1 MAHRNR
7 IPQGLLAILTVL
19 TALFA
24 VIGFRSAPHTSDLV
38 VQNAADQ
45 TYTSN
50 SFTLDLIFTVASGQG
65 GGVLKQVR
73 RIDYR
78 SPSDLMVYQ
87 VSPNAKVLGRIVPAK
102 IDASIDEYEKVTQ
115 GNAHWIQHGNTF
127 TRTESL
133 VTYTSRTEPVT
144 TSRTISNVAGVV
156 YETAT
161 LSSGYLVSVVLNVV
175 VPNQTLAGGQQAPG
189 AKIGETY
196 ELEKI
201 NGNPVSSLDH

>member
-1 MAHRNR
+1 MAYRNR
-7 IPQGLLAILTVL
+7 IPMGLLAILTVL

-24 VIGFRSAPHTSDLV
+24 VIGLRSSPHTSDLV
-38 VQNAADQ
+38 VQNATDQ

-50 SFTLDLIFTVASGQG
+50 SFTLNLIFTVASGEG

-73 RIDYR
+73 RIDYQ
-78 SPSDLMVYQ
+78 SPNYLMVYQ
-87 VSPNAKVLGRIVPAK
+87 VSPNAKVLGRIAPSK
-102 IDASIDEYEKVTQ
+102 ISASIDAYESVTQ
-115 GNAHWIQHGNTF
+115 GSAHWVQHGNKF
-127 TRTESL
+127 TRTEPL
-133 VTYTSRTEPVT
+133 GTYTTRTEPVT

-161 LSSGYLVSVVLNVV
+161 VRSGYLVSVVLNVV

-196 ELEKI
+196 QLEKI
-201 NGNPVSSLDH
+201 NGSPVSSIEH

>member
-7 IPQGLLAILTVL
+7 IPLGQLAVLTVL

-24 VIGFRSAPHTSDLV
+24 VVGLRSSPHTPDLT

-50 SFTLDLIFTVASGQG
+50 SFTLDLVFTVASGQG

-73 RIDYR
+73 RIDYQ
-78 SPSDLMVYQ
+78 SPNDLMVYQ
-87 VSPNAKVLGRIVPAK
+87 VSPNAKVLGKIAPSK
-102 IDASIDEYEKVTQ
+102 IDASIDAYEKVTQ
-115 GNAHWIQHGNTF
+115 GSALWVQHGNTF

-133 VTYTSRTEPVT
+133 VTYTTRTEPVT
-144 TSRTISNVAGVV
+144 TSRTVSNVAGVV

-161 LSSGYLVSVVLNVV
+161 VRAGYLVSVVLKVV

-196 ELEKI
+196 QLEKI
-201 NGNPVSSLDH
+201 NGGPVSSLGH